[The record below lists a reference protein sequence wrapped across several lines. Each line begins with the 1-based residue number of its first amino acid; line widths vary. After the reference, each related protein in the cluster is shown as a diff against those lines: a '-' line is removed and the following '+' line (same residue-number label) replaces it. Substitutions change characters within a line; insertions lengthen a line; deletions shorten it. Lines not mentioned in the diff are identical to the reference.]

1 MPCEGKFCSGCTLE
15 ESGVRRVPPEGN
27 GSSKILLLG
36 ESPWVDEVKAGR
48 PFSGAAG
55 SYLDKLLR
63 MTGIT
68 RSSLYITNVVNC
80 KIPYLGYLD
89 QFDAAPAIEQCQNYL
104 DEAIRTV
111 KPRVVLALGNVALRA
126 ACGVTGITSRQA
138 YTHDSHW
145 GIPCIPTFHPSYLM
159 RGAHKLFG
167 ATAFAFLKAKEIAKG
182 EYKRLPQSYLLD
194 PPLEQARAYFASAPY
209 EVAVDVETPRTSKV
223 SKDEADELDDSYTLI
238 RVGFN
243 HTLGTAISM
252 PYSEPYI
259 SLMKEFMAIPHRWIL
274 WNENYDIPRLLHNGF
289 TIAGET
295 LDAMWEW
302 HFLQSDL
309 LKGLDFVA
317 PFFCDIPY
325 WSDLAD
331 SQPAYY
337 NACDNDATLRCHL
350 GIKAAL
356 EKQGRWQAFETHCMR
371 TGSVLKRMGPRGVL
385 IDKVK
390 QAVLKERLEAEY
402 ASSLADLQ
410 QQVPESVRKV
420 KTWVKGPKVVTPEHK
435 VEKITCPKCGG
446 KCGQTVEEGYQAS
459 LL

>member
-1 MPCEGKFCSGCTLE
+1 M
-15 ESGVRRVPPEGN
+15 PPEGN
-27 GSSKILLLG
+27 GSSKILLLA
-36 ESPWVDEVKAGR
+36 ESPWVDEIKAGR

-63 MTGIT
+63 MTGID
-68 RSSLYITNVVNC
+68 RFSLYITNVVNC

-89 QFDAAPAIEQCQNYL
+89 QFEAAPTIEQCRNYL
-104 DEAIRTV
+104 DEAVRVV
-111 KPRVVLALGNVALRA
+111 KPRVILALGNVALRA

-138 YTHDSHW
+138 YTHDSHY

-182 EYKRLPQSYLLD
+182 EYKRLPQNYLLD
-194 PPLEQARAYFASAPY
+194 PPLEEARAYFDAAPY

-238 RVGFN
+238 RVGFS
-243 HTLGTAISM
+243 HTSGTAISM
-252 PYSEPYI
+252 PYTQPYVD
-259 SLMKEFMAIPHRWIL
+259 LMKEFMAKPHRWIL
-274 WNENYDIPRLLHNGF
+274 WNENYDIPRLIHNGF

-317 PFFCDIPY
+317 PFYSDIPY

-331 SQPAYY
+331 AQPAYY

-356 EKQGRWQAFETHCMR
+356 VKQGRWNAFETHCR
-371 TGSVLKRMGPRGVL
+371 QPGIVLKQMSKAGIL
-385 IDKVK
+385 IN
-390 QAVLKERLEAEY
+390 KERQQSLKARLEKEHAK
-402 ASSLADLQ
+402 AIAKLQ
-410 QQVPESVRKV
+410 IDVPEAIKKLKQWKRS
-420 KTWVKGPKVVTPEHK
+420 PKVITTDHI
-435 VEKITCPKCGG
+435 VEEVQCPKC
-446 KCGQTVEEGYQAS
+446 Q
-459 LL
+459 L